1 MKNTRAWMRAV
12 LFLLLLAA
20 PTRADDQ
27 PPPSEPP
34 RDQAPKQSLKAINKA
49 LTDPVSE
56 AWSIALQQNFFR
68 ISPGLGQEE
77 HWNSQLLFQGA
88 FPVALTPEWDLIT
101 RPSIEFFDSQPHPEP
116 EDPAHIERTTA
127 FGDII
132 LLQLFAPRRELSS
145 NWIFG
150 VGPTWIFPSGSSRW
164 TTTGKWQV
172 GPAAAFGYLSDKWI
186 LAALFQNWTSFGGS
200 GPFAT
205 NSMNLLPLAVY
216 FFPNGWSV
224 GYAGNIL
231 ANWKASATNVYTV
244 PIGLQVGKVSI
255 LGPIPLKLVLAAEWM
270 PVHPAIGQVWNV
282 QLTIQALR
290 PKLLRGY
297 LNDPSTLKLR
307 WEE

>member
-1 MKNTRAWMRAV
+1 MRPV
-12 LFLLLLAA
+12 LFLVLLAA
-20 PTRADDQ
+20 AARAEDQ
-27 PPPSEPP
+27 PAPSEHS
-34 RDQAPKQSLKAINKA
+34 RDQAPKQSLTAINKA

-77 HWNSQLLFQGA
+77 HWNSQLSFQGA
-88 FPVALTPEWDLIT
+88 FPVAVTPHLDLIT
-101 RPSIEFFDSQPHPEP
+101 RPLIELIDSQPHPQP
-116 EDPAHIERTTA
+116 DDPTHIERTTA
-127 FGDII
+127 FGDFV
-132 LLQLFAPRRELSS
+132 LLQLLVPKREWIG
-145 NWIFG
+145 NWLFG

-172 GPAAAFGYLSDKWI
+172 GPAAVFGYLSDKWI

-200 GPFAT
+200 GPVAT
-205 NSMNLLPLAVY
+205 NSMNLQPIAAY

-224 GYAGNIL
+224 GYSGNIL
-231 ANWKASATNVYTV
+231 ANWRASATNVYTV
-244 PIGLQVGKVSI
+244 PIGLQVGKVTI
-255 LGPIPLKLVLAAEWM
+255 LGPLPVKLALAGQWM
-270 PVHPAIGQVWNV
+270 PVHPQAFGQIWNV

-297 LNDPSTLKLR
+297 LNDPSNLKFR